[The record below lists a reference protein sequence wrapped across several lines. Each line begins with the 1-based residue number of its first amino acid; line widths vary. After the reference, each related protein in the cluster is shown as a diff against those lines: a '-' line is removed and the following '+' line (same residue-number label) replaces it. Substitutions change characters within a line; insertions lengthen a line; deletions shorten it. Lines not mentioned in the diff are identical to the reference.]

1 MGKTEKKLIDD
12 KGNRLDGRKWDELR
26 PIKLQVGLMKNAD
39 GSAYI
44 EWGKNKI
51 MAAVYGPKEV
61 HPKHQV
67 LPDRALLRCRY
78 HMAPFSVDERKNPA
92 PSRREIEIS
101 KVMREA
107 LEPAVVVEDYPRT
120 AIEVW
125 VEVLQ
130 SDGGSRVAGI
140 TAASLALA
148 DAGINM
154 RDMVVGCS
162 CGLIGG
168 QVVADLDDTED
179 KEGDGDMPV
188 AILPNLGL
196 VSLLQVDG
204 IYTRENFQKAFELAI
219 EKGKQVY
226 GMQRDALNER
236 FFEGEAKAVQVEE
249 GWEKV
254 VDEELR
260 RGDDKEGPVGAAA
273 VDGEAPRRQGPGPA
287 QRAEDRDRGH
297 PQGQRVGQ
305 GHPGQHPGD
314 RRGQDSDRDPVPRHP

>member
-1 MGKTEKKLIDD
+1 MEAKRKLINGD
-12 KGNRLDGRKWDELR
+12 GTRLDGRKWNDLR
-26 PIKLQVGLMKNAD
+26 PIKLEVGVLKNAD

-67 LPDRALLRCRY
+67 LPDRALVRTRY

-101 KVMREA
+101 KVIREA

-140 TAASLALA
+140 TASSLALA

-154 RDMVVGCS
+154 RDLVVGCS
-162 CGLIGG
+162 CGLVEG

-179 KEGDGDMPV
+179 KEGSGDMPV
-188 AILPNLGL
+188 AIMPNLNQ
-196 VSLLQVDG
+196 VTLLQVDG
-204 IYTRENFQKAFELAI
+204 IYTREQFQKAFELAI
-219 EKGKQVY
+219 EKGREVHA
-226 GMQRDALNER
+226 MQREALTKK
-236 FFEGEAKAVQVEE
+236 FFGGEAAPQPEE
-249 GWEKV
+249 
-254 VDEELR
+254 
-260 RGDDKEGPVGAAA
+260 
-273 VDGEAPRRQGPGPA
+273 EA
-287 QRAEDRDRGH
+287 E
-297 PQGQRVGQ
+297 
-305 GHPGQHPGD
+305 
-314 RRGQDSDRDPVPRHP
+314 

>member
-1 MGKTEKKLIDD
+1 MEAKRKLIDD
-12 KGNRLDGRKWDELR
+12 AGLRLDGRKWDQLR
-26 PIKLQVGLMKNAD
+26 PIKLEVGVLKNAD

-67 LPDRALLRCRY
+67 LPDRALVRSRY

-101 KVMREA
+101 KVIREA
-107 LEPAVVVEDYPRT
+107 LEPAVIVEDYPRT

-154 RDMVVGCS
+154 RDLVVGCS
-162 CGLIGG
+162 CGIVDGR
-168 QVVADLDDTED
+168 VVADLDDTED
-179 KEGDGDMPV
+179 KEGSGDMPV
-188 AILPNLGL
+188 AIMPNLNQ
-196 VSLLQVDG
+196 VTLLQVDG
-204 IYTRENFQKAFELAI
+204 IYSKEQFKQAFELAI
-219 EKGKQVY
+219 EKGREVY
-226 GMQRDALNER
+226 SMQREALTR
-236 FFEGEAKAVQVEE
+236 KFFGGETASTA
-249 GWEKV
+249 
-254 VDEELR
+254 
-260 RGDDKEGPVGAAA
+260 
-273 VDGEAPRRQGPGPA
+273 EAEVA
-287 QRAEDRDRGH
+287 
-297 PQGQRVGQ
+297 
-305 GHPGQHPGD
+305 
-314 RRGQDSDRDPVPRHP
+314 

>member
-1 MGKTEKKLIDD
+1 MAKGETKLIDE
-12 KGNRLDGRKWDELR
+12 KGNRRDGRKWDQLR
-26 PIKLQVGLMKNAD
+26 PIKLQVGLVKNAD

-67 LPDRALLRCRY
+67 LADRALLRCRY

-107 LEPAVVVEDYPRT
+107 LEPAVVVGDYPRT

-154 RDMVVGCS
+154 RDLVVGCS
-162 CGLIGG
+162 CGMING

-204 IYTRENFQKAFELAI
+204 VYSREKFQKAFELAI
-219 EKGKQVY
+219 QKGKEVY
-226 GMQRDALNER
+226 GMQREALNAR
-236 FFEGEAKAVQVEE
+236 FFGGEAKVTQVEE
-249 GWEKV
+249 V
-254 VDEELR
+254 
-260 RGDDKEGPVGAAA
+260 
-273 VDGEAPRRQGPGPA
+273 
-287 QRAEDRDRGH
+287 AE
-297 PQGQRVGQ
+297 
-305 GHPGQHPGD
+305 
-314 RRGQDSDRDPVPRHP
+314 